1 MSREDVGTIR
11 KATAAFIDRDAEA
24 FAGCFA
30 EDAELLLPRNLLEGG
45 GYKGP
50 EGARRAIADTFDT
63 WAEIRLEIQGIREV
77 GDQVLVLTRVTNV
90 GKAGTP
96 TIEYEGAHLVRLRDG
111 QIVQWH
117 PYLSE
122 REALEAVRPSE

>member
-1 MSREDVGTIR
+1 MSREDVRTIR
-11 KATAAFIDRDAEA
+11 KAAAAFIDRDAA
-24 FAGCFA
+24 SFAECFA

-45 GYKGP
+45 SYRGP

-63 WAEIRLEIQGIREV
+63 WEEVRIVIESIREV
-77 GDQVLVLTRVTNV
+77 GDQVVVLSRVTNV

-96 TIEYEGAHLVRLRDG
+96 TVEYDGAHLVRLRDG

-122 REALEAVRPSE
+122 SEAVEAAGRSE